1 MTAFVDLPTVRRQFA
16 RAAATY
22 GSADFLA
29 REIDRRMAER
39 LDYVKISPALVLDVG
54 CGQGASLPHLTQRYP
69 EAMVLGLDATPE
81 MLQRVPGREAPSAL
95 QKLLPF
101 LKTKGPRLAA
111 ASATQLPL
119 ASGKAGLLWSNQ
131 MLFWLDD
138 PLPAIQEAHRVL
150 EVGGLYM
157 FSSLGPDTLKEVRAA
172 FADGHPHTQR
182 FYDMHDLG
190 GMLAASGFSDP
201 VVDMEV
207 ITLTYHNL
215 ETLLAE
221 LRQSG
226 SQCAMK
232 DRPKGLRG
240 KTAGESFRQRY
251 EALRRD
257 GRLPATFEVIYGH
270 AWKAPAKKAEDG
282 RSIVRFMPRPE

>member
-1 MTAFVDLPTVRRQFA
+1 MTAFVDIRSVRRQFA

-22 GSADFLA
+22 GQADFLA

-39 LDYVKISPALVLDVG
+39 LDYVKITPNLVLDVG
-54 CGQGASLPHLTQRYP
+54 CGQGASLPQLAQRYP
-69 EAMVLGLDATPE
+69 EATLLGLDATPE
-81 MLQRVPGREAPSAL
+81 MLQRVPGRAAPSAL
-95 QKLLPF
+95 KKLLPF

-119 ASGKAGLLWSNQ
+119 APGKAGLLWSNQ

-157 FSSLGPDTLKEVRAA
+157 FSSLGPDTLKEIRAA
-172 FADGHPHTQR
+172 FGDGHPHTQR

-190 GMLAASGFSDP
+190 DMLATSGFSDP

-207 ITLTYHNL
+207 ITLTYEHL
-215 ETLLAE
+215 GTLLTE

-226 SQCAMK
+226 SRCAIT
-232 DRPKGLRG
+232 DRPKGLLGRQ
-240 KTAGESFRQRY
+240 AGQAFRTRY

-270 AWKAPAKKAEDG
+270 AWKAPAKKADDG
-282 RSIVRFMPRPE
+282 RDIVRFVKR